1 MSSLKGISTFGDATI
16 TTHVRENLISFFD
29 NGLIEKSGFINVE
42 VPTTWYYD
50 GLEHRLRP
58 VSDPRYNNGQAL
70 EGFRSNWVWQ
80 SGNGALTSTD
90 SSYPGVSGV
99 YINDTFY
106 PTSTGG
112 DYAHH
117 INHPLG
123 RVIFDTAISTDSKV
137 ECSYS
142 YKYVNVTKVD
152 GLEWFKQIQQNSER
166 ADNTNFINNSGE
178 WGVLG
183 DNRFQLPAIGIELV
197 NSRRMIGYQLGGG
210 QTIFTDFLFHCVA
223 EDAYTRDHLM
233 DIVTLQNDK
242 VIRAYD
248 LNDISSNNVFPLD
261 YRGVPISGAL
271 SYETLISD
279 YEGDHIRLIDASI
292 DSVYSLTPNIHV
304 GTVKLKTEVIV
315 FGV

>member
-1 MSSLKGISTFGDATI
+1 MTLKGFTTFGDATI

-29 NGLIEKSGFINVE
+29 HGLVEKSGFINVDI
-42 VPTTWYYD
+42 PTTGYYG

-58 VSDPRYNNGQAL
+58 VDDPRYDYGQVW
-70 EGFRSNWVWQ
+70 EGFRYNWVWE
-80 SGNGALTSTD
+80 SGHGALTNNHSA
-90 SSYPGVSGV
+90 YPGVSGV
-99 YINDTFY
+99 YINGTFY
-106 PTSTGG
+106 PTYTNG

-123 RVIFDTAISTDSKV
+123 RVVFDVAISTDATV
-137 ECSYS
+137 DCSYS
-142 YKYVNVTKVD
+142 YKYVNVTKAD
-152 GLEWFKQIQQNSER
+152 GLEWFQQIQKNSER
-166 ADNTNFINNSGE
+166 AENQNFVNNSGE
-178 WGVLG
+178 WSILG
-183 DNRFQLPAIGIELV
+183 DNRIQLPTIGIELV
-197 NSRRMIGYQLGGG
+197 NSRKMVGYQLGGG

-242 VIRAYD
+242 VLRAYD
-248 LNDISSNNVFPLD
+248 LNEISSNNAFPID

-271 SYETLISD
+271 LYQDLITQ
-279 YEGDHIRLIDASI
+279 YEGNHIRLLDASI

-304 GTVKLKTEVIV
+304 GTVKMRTEVIV

>member
-42 VPTTWYYD
+42 VPTTGYYD

-58 VSDPRYNNGQAL
+58 VSDPRYNNGQVW

-112 DYAHH
+112 DYAHR

-166 ADNTNFINNSGE
+166 ADNTNFINSSGE

-183 DNRFQLPAIGIELV
+183 DNRFQLPAIGVELV

-279 YEGDHIRLIDASI
+279 YEGNHIRLIDASI

-315 FGV
+315 LGV

>member
-29 NGLIEKSGFINVE
+29 NGLVDKSGFVNVE
-42 VPTTWYYD
+42 VPTTGYYD

-58 VSDPRYNNGQAL
+58 VSDPRYNDGQVW

-106 PTSTGG
+106 PTSTDG

-123 RVIFDTAISTDSKV
+123 RVIFDAAISTDSKV

-183 DNRFQLPAIGIELV
+183 DNRFQLPAIGVELV

-279 YEGDHIRLIDASI
+279 YEGNHIRLIDASI

>member
-1 MSSLKGISTFGDATI
+1 MSFLKGISTFGDATI

-29 NGLIEKSGFINVE
+29 NGLVEKSGFVNVE
-42 VPTTWYYD
+42 IPTTGYYD

-58 VSDPRYNNGQAL
+58 VSDPRYNDGQVW

-106 PTSTGG
+106 PTSTDG

-123 RVIFDTAISTDSKV
+123 RVIFDTAISTNSRV

-142 YKYVNVTKVD
+142 YKYVNVTRVD
-152 GLEWFKQIQQNSER
+152 GLEWFKQIQINSER
-166 ADNTNFINNSGE
+166 ADNANFISNSGE
-178 WGVLG
+178 WGILG
-183 DNRFQLPAIGIELV
+183 DNRLQLPAIGIELV

-223 EDAYTRDHLM
+223 EDAYDRDHLM
-233 DIVTLQNDK
+233 DIVMLQNDK
-242 VIRAYD
+242 IIRAYD
-248 LNDISSNNVFPLD
+248 LNDISSNNAFPLD
-261 YRGVPISGAL
+261 YRGVPVSGAL
-271 SYETLISD
+271 LYENLISD
-279 YEGDHIRLIDASI
+279 YEGNHIRLIDAGI

-304 GTVKLKTEVIV
+304 GTVKFRTEVIV

>member
-42 VPTTWYYD
+42 VPTTGYYD

-58 VSDPRYNNGQAL
+58 VSDPRYNNGQVW

-183 DNRFQLPAIGIELV
+183 DNRFQLPAIGVELV

-248 LNDISSNNVFPLD
+248 LNNISSNNVFPLD

>member
-29 NGLIEKSGFINVE
+29 NGLVDKSGFVNVE
-42 VPTTWYYD
+42 VPTTGYYD

-58 VSDPRYNNGQAL
+58 VSDPRYNDGQVW

-106 PTSTGG
+106 PTSTDG

-123 RVIFDTAISTDSKV
+123 RVIFDAAISTDSTV

-183 DNRFQLPAIGIELV
+183 DNRFQLPAIGVELV

-279 YEGDHIRLIDASI
+279 YEGNHIRLIDASI